1 MDCNRDEA
9 LRAKAV
15 AERKFYSRD
24 FKSARKFALKA
35 QNLFPSLDGIAQ
47 MVATLDVYLAS
58 ESKSNEESDWY
69 SILSLNPFSDEETVK
84 KQYRKLALQLHPDKN
99 KSIGAEGAFKLISE
113 AWSVLSD
120 KSSKSLYDQKR
131 SASQKRGEHNGY
143 YTASDNRTSG
153 ARGRKSTSGG
163 CQSAAAAAAARGPRL
178 DTFWTSCNKCRMQYE
193 YLRVYLNH
201 NLLCPNCHQAF
212 LAVEIGFPNT
222 GANSSFSWSADQS
235 QHNSSSTKHDY
246 SFHKH
251 EGNFDFCN
259 ATNSYAQTRKQEK
272 AKAATLHSKNYVVN
286 YGEGGIV
293 SGQERTSS
301 RVGRP
306 PKRTKSIDGD
316 AGRDEIEKRVSGAG
330 KAILPDT
337 EKPNGVSGENVKT
350 RVSSRQSNLKEFA
363 QISFRNMLMEKAKAV
378 IGKKLE
384 EWNVAA
390 AAKLSDKQRS
400 KGKRDEKANDNEK
413 VADEQTRLFG
423 SRTNANQVSTLRS
436 KQIAIDVPDPDFHD
450 FDKDR
455 TERAF
460 EGDQVW
466 ATYDNEDGM
475 PRLYAMV
482 QKVISL
488 KPFKIRMS
496 FLNSKTNIELGPI
509 NWVASGFSKTC
520 GDFRVGR
527 YEITETINMFSHRVR
542 WEKGRRGVVRIV
554 PKKGDTWA
562 LYRNWSSDWNE
573 LTPDDVIYKYEMVEV
588 LEDFDEENGVTVTPL
603 VKVAGF
609 KTVFHRHM
617 DPKEIRRIPKEEL
630 FRFSHQVPSHL
641 LTGDEGR
648 NAPKGC
654 HELDPAATPVD
665 LLKVITE
672 VEEEV
677 VMANAET

>member
-1 MDCNRDEA
+1 
-9 LRAKAV
+9 
-15 AERKFYSRD
+15 
-24 FKSARKFALKA
+24 
-35 QNLFPSLDGIAQ
+35 
-47 MVATLDVYLAS
+47 
-58 ESKSNEESDWY
+58 
-69 SILSLNPFSDEETVK
+69 
-84 KQYRKLALQLHPDKN
+84 
-99 KSIGAEGAFKLISE
+99 
-113 AWSVLSD
+113 
-120 KSSKSLYDQKR
+120 
-131 SASQKRGEHNGY
+131 
-143 YTASDNRTSG
+143 
-153 ARGRKSTSGG
+153 
-163 CQSAAAAAAARGPRL
+163 
-178 DTFWTSCNKCRMQYE
+178 
-193 YLRVYLNH
+193 
-201 NLLCPNCHQAF
+201 
-212 LAVEIGFPNT
+212 
-222 GANSSFSWSADQS
+222 
-235 QHNSSSTKHDY
+235 
-246 SFHKH
+246 
-251 EGNFDFCN
+251 
-259 ATNSYAQTRKQEK
+259 
-272 AKAATLHSKNYVVN
+272 
-286 YGEGGIV
+286 
-293 SGQERTSS
+293 
-301 RVGRP
+301 
-306 PKRTKSIDGD
+306 
-316 AGRDEIEKRVSGAG
+316 
-330 KAILPDT
+330 
-337 EKPNGVSGENVKT
+337 
-350 RVSSRQSNLKEFA
+350 
-363 QISFRNMLMEKAKAV
+363 
-378 IGKKLE
+378 
-384 EWNVAA
+384 
-390 AAKLSDKQRS
+390 
-400 KGKRDEKANDNEK
+400 
-413 VADEQTRLFG
+413 
-423 SRTNANQVSTLRS
+423 
-436 KQIAIDVPDPDFHD
+436 
-450 FDKDR
+450 
-455 TERAF
+455 
-460 EGDQVW
+460 
-466 ATYDNEDGM
+466 M

-588 LEDFDEENGVTVTPL
+588 LEDFDEENSVTVTPL